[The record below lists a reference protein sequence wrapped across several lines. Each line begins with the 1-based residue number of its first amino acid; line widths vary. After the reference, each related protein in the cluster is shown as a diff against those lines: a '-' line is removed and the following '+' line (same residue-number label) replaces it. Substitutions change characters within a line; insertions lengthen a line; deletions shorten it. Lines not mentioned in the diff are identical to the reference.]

1 LTGRRSERGVLDG
14 LLAVVRAGESRAL
27 VMHGE
32 PGWARPLV
40 FTTRTGRPI
49 EPRNLVRSFRRIC
62 EANNVRL
69 IKVHH
74 IRHTVASLLKALG
87 VPARDAQVILG
98 HSRMAVTL
106 EIYTQTDDEAQLDAL
121 TRLHDLFDRP
131 EWLPLAPRCYM
142 N

>member
-1 LTGRRSERGVLDG
+1 MFSR
-14 LLAVVRAGESRAL
+14 VVKIAGWSD
-27 VMHGE
+27 
-32 PGWARPLV
+32 LV

-74 IRHTVASLLKALG
+74 IRHTVASLLKALH

-98 HSRMAVTL
+98 HSRLAVTL
-106 EIYTQTDDEAQLDAL
+106 EIYTHSDDEAQLEAL
-121 TRLHDLFDRP
+121 TRLHSLFDK
-131 EWLPLAPRCYM
+131 A
-142 N
+142 

>member
-1 LTGRRSERGVLDG
+1 MFSR
-14 LLAVVRAGESRAL
+14 VVKIAGWSD
-27 VMHGE
+27 
-32 PGWARPLV
+32 LV

-74 IRHTVASLLKALG
+74 IRHTVASLFKARH

-98 HSRMAVTL
+98 HLRLAVTL

-121 TRLHDLFDRP
+121 TRLHNLFDQ
-131 EWLPLAPRCYM
+131 A
-142 N
+142 